1 MDNRINLLK
10 DKMNI
15 LKYKYPNVVGMWDRY
30 INIRIKQINE
40 TLDSCL
46 NVLVKLESNETETD
60 DIPRDVIYFM
70 YLLNNTI

>member
-1 MDNRINLLK
+1 MDNKINLLK
-10 DKMNI
+10 NKINI
-15 LKYKYPNVVGMWDRY
+15 LKDKYPNVVGMWERY
-30 INIRIKQINE
+30 INIRTNKLNE
-40 TLDSCL
+40 TLESCL